1 MGGCSM
7 NSVCRES
14 ANKYFDKTWIMPSPG
29 DASSALGCVLAHT
42 KSKIRVKKTIWSE
55 QMLNKIKNF
64 LMYPYTR
71 YKQRQMIK
79 KRLEELRKKDPFI
92 YEQEATCQM

>member
-1 MGGCSM
+1 
-7 NSVCRES
+7 
-14 ANKYFDKTWIMPSPG
+14 
-29 DASSALGCVLAHT
+29 
-42 KSKIRVKKTIWSE
+42 
-55 QMLNKIKNF
+55 MLNKIKNF

-92 YEQEATCQM
+92 YE

>member
-1 MGGCSM
+1 M

-42 KSKIRVKKTIWSE
+42 KSKIQVGKTLWS
-55 QMLNKIKNF
+55 
-64 LMYPYTR
+64 
-71 YKQRQMIK
+71 
-79 KRLEELRKKDPFI
+79 D
-92 YEQEATCQM
+92 